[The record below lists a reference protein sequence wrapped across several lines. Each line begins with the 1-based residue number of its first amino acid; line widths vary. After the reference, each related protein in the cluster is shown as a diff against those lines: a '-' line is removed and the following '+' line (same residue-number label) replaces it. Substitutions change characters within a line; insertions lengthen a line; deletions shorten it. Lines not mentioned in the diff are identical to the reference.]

1 MFLHRARRKTMSQP
15 ILLTNNLTK
24 TYGSLFAVN
33 NVSLEIEKGALVGL
47 VGKNGAGKTT
57 LIRLLTGIITPT
69 AGSVQLLTERK
80 PTTVSAIVEKPAL
93 YTNFRAIDNLRMQ
106 CKLLGIPADE
116 TYLKETLKLVS
127 LAPESRLKVKEFSLG
142 MKQRLA
148 IAMAVVG
155 KPEILIMDEPTNGLD
170 PQGIH
175 DIREF
180 LVKLNEEYG
189 TTIIVSSHILTELSK
204 FVKEYVFMN
213 NGKIVARSSPEE
225 VEKLCG
231 KHLRIVVDNVEVAKS
246 VLSQMG
252 EVRPTA
258 INTLEFTGETPSTE
272 VVMALAQA
280 NVNVASIVNVGDS
293 LEEFFI
299 KLVGE
304 NK

>member
-1 MFLHRARRKTMSQP
+1 MSQP

-213 NGKIVARSSPEE
+213 NGKVVARSSPEE

-252 EVRPTA
+252 EVRPTS

>member
-1 MFLHRARRKTMSQP
+1 MSQP

-93 YTNFRAIDNLRMQ
+93 YTNFRSIDNLRMQ

-180 LVKLNEEYG
+180 LVKLKEE
-189 TTIIVSSHILTELSK
+189 
-204 FVKEYVFMN
+204 
-213 NGKIVARSSPEE
+213 
-225 VEKLCG
+225 
-231 KHLRIVVDNVEVAKS
+231 
-246 VLSQMG
+246 
-252 EVRPTA
+252 
-258 INTLEFTGETPSTE
+258 
-272 VVMALAQA
+272 
-280 NVNVASIVNVGDS
+280 
-293 LEEFFI
+293 
-299 KLVGE
+299 
-304 NK
+304 

>member
-1 MFLHRARRKTMSQP
+1 MSQP

-213 NGKIVARSSPEE
+213 NGKVVARSSPEE

-231 KHLRIVVDNVEVAKS
+231 KHLRIVVDNVEVAKI

-252 EVRPTA
+252 EVRQTA

>member
-1 MFLHRARRKTMSQP
+1 MSQP

-213 NGKIVARSSPEE
+213 NGKVVARSSPEE

-246 VLSQMG
+246 VLSQKG
-252 EVRPTA
+252 EERPTS

>member
-1 MFLHRARRKTMSQP
+1 M
-15 ILLTNNLTK
+15 
-24 TYGSLFAVN
+24 
-33 NVSLEIEKGALVGL
+33 
-47 VGKNGAGKTT
+47 
-57 LIRLLTGIITPT
+57 
-69 AGSVQLLTERK
+69 
-80 PTTVSAIVEKPAL
+80 EKPEL
-93 YTNFRAIDNLRMQ
+93 YTNCRAIDNLRMQ

-142 MKQRLA
+142 MKQRLD

-213 NGKIVARSSPEE
+213 NGKVVARSSPEE

>member
-1 MFLHRARRKTMSQP
+1 MSQP

-80 PTTVSAIVEKPAL
+80 PTTVSAIAEKPAL

-213 NGKIVARSSPEE
+213 NGKVVARSSPEE

-258 INTLEFTGETPSTE
+258 INTLEFTGEAPSTE

>member
-1 MFLHRARRKTMSQP
+1 MWYNVFTQRKEENYVSTHFADKQSHKNIRFAVCSEQREFGNRKRRFGRACGQKRRRKD
-15 ILLTNNLTK
+15 
-24 TYGSLFAVN
+24 YAD
-33 NVSLEIEKGALVGL
+33 
-47 VGKNGAGKTT
+47 T
-57 LIRLLTGIITPT
+57 LADRH
-69 AGSVQLLTERK
+69 K
-80 PTTVSAIVEKPAL
+80 
-93 YTNFRAIDNLRMQ
+93 AIDNLRMQ

-213 NGKIVARSSPEE
+213 NGKVVARSSPEE

-258 INTLEFTGETPSTE
+258 INTLEFTGKTPSTE

>member
-1 MFLHRARRKTMSQP
+1 MSQP

-213 NGKIVARSSPEE
+213 NGKVVARSSP
-225 VEKLCG
+225 
-231 KHLRIVVDNVEVAKS
+231 
-246 VLSQMG
+246 
-252 EVRPTA
+252 
-258 INTLEFTGETPSTE
+258 
-272 VVMALAQA
+272 
-280 NVNVASIVNVGDS
+280 
-293 LEEFFI
+293 
-299 KLVGE
+299 
-304 NK
+304 